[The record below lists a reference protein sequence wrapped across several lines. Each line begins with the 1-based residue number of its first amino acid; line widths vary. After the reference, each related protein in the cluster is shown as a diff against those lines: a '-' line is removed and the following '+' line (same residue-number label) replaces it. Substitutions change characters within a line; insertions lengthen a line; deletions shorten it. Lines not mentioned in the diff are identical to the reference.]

1 MKYTKKDL
9 ITRFLKTYWIFCIA
23 VLFLI
28 YGFVLI
34 SFCPSSSVWYP
45 IGMALVATSIAGLVS
60 GYQIIEN
67 QRTKSE
73 DYLIEELFGLSKKLD
88 AVFIEGIKSDRAGSL
103 TNDKKYDLL
112 VKLSKYL
119 NVFFIQLG
127 KLEAKRL
134 LISTFMD
141 FKIVNY
147 LSVLK
152 CKVDKEIKNYSDDN
166 FYNIDWEKI
175 YNLFVEVKEE
185 TESNYETLEYL
196 NGIESCEIDK
206 IKPSFWTCLNI
217 KDLIS
222 YKAIGSYFYRDNE
235 KGLSYYSKVIRE
247 INAQDNSLVY
257 DFLRLFNNVNYTY
270 EDPEISVWKK
280 YKGEIKNINVYDYAD
295 LVYSNLD
302 TYYNGNIDTEKAIRT
317 LRNVKVQLQQS
328 KYVGFRKE
336 ALDIVIERLKK

>member
-88 AVFIEGIKSDRAGSL
+88 TVFIEGIKSDKAGSL

-119 NVFFIQLG
+119 NVFFIH
-127 KLEAKRL
+127 
-134 LISTFMD
+134 
-141 FKIVNY
+141 
-147 LSVLK
+147 
-152 CKVDKEIKNYSDDN
+152 
-166 FYNIDWEKI
+166 
-175 YNLFVEVKEE
+175 
-185 TESNYETLEYL
+185 
-196 NGIESCEIDK
+196 
-206 IKPSFWTCLNI
+206 
-217 KDLIS
+217 
-222 YKAIGSYFYRDNE
+222 
-235 KGLSYYSKVIRE
+235 
-247 INAQDNSLVY
+247 
-257 DFLRLFNNVNYTY
+257 
-270 EDPEISVWKK
+270 
-280 YKGEIKNINVYDYAD
+280 
-295 LVYSNLD
+295 
-302 TYYNGNIDTEKAIRT
+302 
-317 LRNVKVQLQQS
+317 
-328 KYVGFRKE
+328 
-336 ALDIVIERLKK
+336 